1 MNIHD
6 GKELEDHF
14 HLCHRMTLDS
24 YTNLHAAEIVKT
36 VIVKTLEEKVIAL
49 GETVATKKRKMML
62 GNADLNSNPKM
73 PKLEATVS
81 NAAKEAAE
89 SRIEAVI
96 EEVIAQSMGPTEE
109 AMNIQQQQQPP
120 QQSKNVA
127 ADPNP
132 TPVIESDNPKSV
144 DGQRRASAYTLWLKS
159 KERKSRSALLAEW
172 KALPKAEK
180 EILQREAKRVNNMN
194 GHTQVATSVNAYN
207 LWAKQQMTK
216 VAQDNPGEIHKEL
229 CKRLGAQWRA
239 LSEADKKPY
248 IEAAKMSAEGKNEE
262 INGNKSSKEDP
273 ARKESFDG
281 KPKENLVS
289 KFKKPLLPTTPPA
302 FSSTSRQGPSQ
313 QNRVESSHRIVQ
325 PDPSERDRYSGADSC
340 LPPSSSVPKLVFRR
354 NDSPTKSWGI
364 SAVNSKADG
373 QQGPERHGPRHLKD
387 AEPPLMNR
395 DDDPKASTS

>member
-36 VIVKTLEEKVIAL
+36 VIVKTLAEKVIAL
-49 GETVATKKRKMML
+49 GETAATKKRKMML
-62 GNADLNSNPKM
+62 GNADPISNPKM

-81 NAAKEAAE
+81 NAVKEAAE

-96 EEVIAQSMGPTEE
+96 EEVIVQSMGPTEE

-120 QQSKNVA
+120 QQSNNVG

-132 TPVIESDNPKSV
+132 TPVIESENQKSV

-159 KERKSRSALLAEW
+159 KERKSRTALSAEW

-207 LWAKQQMTK
+207 LWAKQQRTK
-216 VAQDNPGEIHKEL
+216 VAQDNPGEDHKEL
-229 CKRLGAQWRA
+229 YKRLGAQWRA

-248 IEAAKMSAEGKNEE
+248 IEVAKMSAEGKN
-262 INGNKSSKEDP
+262 GNNSSKEDP

-281 KPKENLVS
+281 KPKENFVF

-302 FSSTSRQGPSQ
+302 CSSTSKQGPSQ
-313 QNRVESSHRIVQ
+313 QNRVESSHKTVQ
-325 PDPSERDRYSGADSC
+325 PEPPEKDRYSGADSC
-340 LPPSSSVPKLVFRR
+340 LPTSSSVPKLVFRR

-395 DDDPKASTS
+395 DDDPKASTRG